1 MKGWATL
8 FRMRG
13 DIERSLTILRE
24 NRPGA
29 LDRALTALQDTIYSF
44 SMKACGHPEDA
55 EDTMQ
60 DVLLKSISYL
70 ERFDNP
76 RALAVW
82 LYKVA
87 RNRCLMHRRR
97 NKTVPLSALSLDSL
111 MPGQQE
117 LRAVTC
123 APFPDPE
130 AHACL
135 QQQSDRLHAAVLLL
149 PPAYREVLV
158 LHDMEGFDYAEVAEI
173 VRARAAT
180 VRVRL
185 HRARLFVR
193 RELWKGLIP
202 TGDTNTGET
211 PIAMP
216 PAGNCRSLFA
226 KLSDYLDGTLD
237 DAFCKEMQRHLGDCP
252 PCVAFIASLK
262 ATVSLCQ
269 QFKPASSVKLPEAM
283 RSALLS
289 RYEQARAALMTSSR
303 TMSSRS

>member
-1 MKGWATL
+1 
-8 FRMRG
+8 MRG
-13 DIERSLTILRE
+13 DVERALKILHE
-24 NRPGA
+24 DGPGA
-29 LDRALTALQDTIYSF
+29 LDRALTALQDTVYAF

-60 DVLLKSISYL
+60 DVLLKTMSYL
-70 ERFDNP
+70 QRFDNP

-87 RNRCLMHRRR
+87 RNRCLMHRRQNR
-97 NKTVPLSALSLDSL
+97 TVPLSELSLDSL

-123 APFPDPE
+123 APLPDPE
-130 AHACL
+130 AHASM
-135 QQQSDRLHAAVLLL
+135 QEQSARLHDAVLLL

-158 LHDMEGFDYAEVAEI
+158 LHDMEGFDYAEVADI
-173 VRARAAT
+173 VGSRAAT

-202 TGDTNTGET
+202 SASANQGES
-211 PIAMP
+211 PLEMP
-216 PAGNCRSLFA
+216 AAGNCRSLFA

-262 ATVSLCQ
+262 ETVNLCR
-269 QFKPASSVKLPEAM
+269 QFKPASPANLPDGM
-283 RSALLS
+283 RAALVS
-289 RYEQARAALMTSSR
+289 KYEEARAALAAANP
-303 TMSSRS
+303 

>member
-1 MKGWATL
+1 
-8 FRMRG
+8 MRG
-13 DIERSLTILRE
+13 DVERALAILRE
-24 NRPGA
+24 NGPGA
-29 LDRALTALQDTIYSF
+29 LDRALTALQDTIYAF

-60 DVLLKSISYL
+60 DVLLKTMSYL

-97 NKTVPLSALSLDSL
+97 NRTVPLSALSLDSL

-123 APFPDPE
+123 APLPNPE
-130 AHACL
+130 DHAYWRE
-135 QQQSDRLHAAVLLL
+135 QSTRLHEAVLLL

-173 VRARAAT
+173 IGVRAAT

-193 RELWKGLIP
+193 RELWSGFTPSAPANAESLEMP
-202 TGDTNTGET
+202 T
-211 PIAMP
+211 
-216 PAGNCRSLFA
+216 AGNCRSLFA

-237 DAFCKEMQRHLGDCP
+237 DTFCKEMQRHLGDCP
-252 PCVAFIASLK
+252 PCLAFIASLRE
-262 ATVSLCQ
+262 TVNLCRE
-269 QFKPASSVKLPEAM
+269 FRPALSTKLPDRM
-283 RSALLS
+283 RAALLS
-289 RYEQARAALMTSSR
+289 KYEQARAALAGPHS
-303 TMSSRS
+303 

>member
-1 MKGWATL
+1 
-8 FRMRG
+8 MRG
-13 DIERSLTILRE
+13 DIERALEILRE
-24 NRPGA
+24 NGPGA
-29 LDRALTALQDTIYSF
+29 LDRALTALQDTIYAF

-60 DVLLKSISYL
+60 DVLLKSMSYL

-97 NKTVPLSALSLDSL
+97 HRTVPLSALSLDLL

-117 LRAVTC
+117 LRALTC
-123 APFPDPE
+123 APVPDPE
-130 AHACL
+130 AHAYM
-135 QQQSDRLHAAVLLL
+135 QEQSARLHEAVLLL

-158 LHDMEGFDYAEVAEI
+158 LHDMEGFDHAEVAEI
-173 VRARAAT
+173 IGARAAT

-202 TGDTNTGET
+202 STSIDAEKHSLE
-211 PIAMP
+211 MP
-216 PAGNCRSLFA
+216 AAGNCRSLFA

-262 ATVSLCQ
+262 ETVDLCR
-269 QFKPASSVKLPEAM
+269 QFKPASPAKIPHNLRA
-283 RSALLS
+283 ALVS
-289 RYEQARAALMTSSR
+289 QYEEARAALAAGR
-303 TMSSRS
+303 P